1 MVGLFGVKE
10 VLLKLFFSR
19 IILALEVVF
28 ELDVLKG
35 LIDFLAEGMENLG
48 FRLAVLVKFV
58 ENSAVLG
65 FFDLVTVNR

>member
-1 MVGLFGVKE
+1 MVGLFSVKE
-10 VLLKLFFSR
+10 VLLKFLLSR

-35 LIDFLAEGMENLG
+35 LIDFLAEVMENLG

>member
-28 ELDVLKG
+28 ELDVL
-35 LIDFLAEGMENLG
+35 
-48 FRLAVLVKFV
+48 
-58 ENSAVLG
+58 
-65 FFDLVTVNR
+65 